1 MSESESEKGFNP
13 EEKDEVVEKTPKTKE
28 KSAKSKTKQKDD
40 SMEFAKTKNKEKSEE
55 VVQPRDNLENDE
67 RPPVPETEVFSF
79 HNWVANPV
87 VFLEKHR
94 PTVADSHSAAAT
106 AISHTRRF
114 ASR

>member
-87 VFLEKHR
+87 LFLEKHR
-94 PTVADSHSAAAT
+94 STVADGHSAAAT